1 MKNPLAPIVLF
12 AFNRPSHLI
21 EVIRALKINKLSQ
34 YSSLYI
40 FIDGPR
46 NTEDVRKVN
55 ECVDIAKS
63 IRGFKD
69 VHINIST
76 KNLGLS
82 GSIISGLNYIFQSN
96 NSAIILE
103 DDLVVSRYFLEYMN
117 DGLLTYKNTE
127 DVCSI
132 HGYMYP
138 HSKKLPETFFLRGS
152 DCWGWAT
159 WSQYW
164 ELFEPDGQLLLKKL
178 IDSGEID
185 KFDYYGHA
193 GNIMMLKNQIN
204 GVIDSWAIRWHAS
217 MFLSKKYT
225 LYPNKSLIKNIGF
238 DLSGTNS
245 DNTRIFDTSF
255 VDFPII
261 VQSQKVEENYEA
273 IRTINKFFIKRN
285 SKFIRIF
292 MLFVNMWKSFKKN
305 YD

>member
-1 MKNPLAPIVLF
+1 M
-12 AFNRPSHLI
+12 
-21 EVIRALKINKLSQ
+21 NKLSKE
-34 YSSLYI
+34 SSLNI

-46 NTEDVRKVN
+46 DIDDFKKVN
-55 ECVDIAKS
+55 KCIDFAKS
-63 IRGFKD
+63 IVGFKEIKLN
-69 VHINIST
+69 VSK

-82 GSIISGLNYIFQSN
+82 NSIINGLNLIFKLN
-96 NSAIILE
+96 DSAIILE
-103 DDLVVSRYFLEYMN
+103 DDLVVSKYFLDYMN
-117 DGLLTYKNTE
+117 DGLSTYKNTE

-138 HSKKLPETFFLRGS
+138 HSTTLPETFFLRGS

-164 ELFEPDGQLLLKKL
+164 KLFEPDGQLLLKKL

-193 GNIMMLKNQIN
+193 GNIKMLKNQIN

-225 LYPNKSLIKNIGF
+225 LYPNKSLIRNIGF

-245 DNTRIFDTSF
+245 DKTRIFDTS
-255 VDFPII
+255 VTDIPII
-261 VQSQKVEENYEA
+261 VQSQKIEENHDA
-273 IRTINKFFIKRN
+273 IRTINKFFAKRN
-285 SKFIRIF
+285 SKINIIF
-292 MLFVNMWKSFKKN
+292 ALIINMWKSFKSAL
-305 YD
+305 D